1 MVFLNRL
8 LKPDIKILNVIT
20 NQVVLRFNFIKF
32 VHWFVIQNKF
42 FVFTVL
48 QKVYFLGSL
57 L

>member
-8 LKPDIKILNVIT
+8 LKPDIKILDVIT
-20 NQVVLRFNFIKF
+20 NQIVLRFNFIKF
-32 VHWFVIQNKF
+32 VHWLVIQNKF

>member
-8 LKPDIKILNVIT
+8 LKPDIKILDVIT

-32 VHWFVIQNKF
+32 VHWLVIQNKF